1 MNVKIPNTAVE
12 FEFCDGT
19 KTELNLAFYKLYQ
32 MKAKY
37 KNLYERYMKIM
48 SKNRTDEIETI
59 TILYTA
65 YVCAH
70 LDEENIMS
78 EEEFM
83 ILCGSD
89 RVSVQEVAYSLMRP
103 KKHQASDSHS

>member
-1 MNVKIPNTAVE
+1 MDAKTLNTNVE

-19 KTELNLAFYKLYQ
+19 KTEMTLAFYKIYQLKNKRKDLYD
-32 MKAKY
+32 
-37 KNLYERYMKIM
+37 RYTKIM
-48 SKNRTDEIETI
+48 SKKNTEELETI
-59 TILYTA
+59 TVLYTA

-70 LDEENIMS
+70 LDEEVMT

-89 RVSVQEVAYSLMRP
+89 REAVSNAAYMLMRP
-103 KKHQASDSHS
+103 KKQ

>member
-1 MNVKIPNTAVE
+1 MDNRISNTFVK
-12 FEFCDGT
+12 FEFCDGSE
-19 KTELNLAFYKLYQ
+19 TEMTLAFYLLYKLR
-32 MKAKY
+32 AKN

-48 SKNRTDEIETI
+48 SKQQTDEVETI
-59 TILYTA
+59 VVLYTA

-70 LDEENIMS
+70 LDEEVMS

-89 RVSVQEVAYSLMRP
+89 REKVMNAAYALTKP
-103 KKHQASDSHS
+103 KKYPASE